1 MVLVG
6 GESQARDYNGSLF
19 VALVFVA
26 ANNIRIS
33 AHLKCIL
40 QSSSCASAQRGWKYL
55 TMRCFQF
62 FHCK

>member
-40 QSSSCASAQRGWKYL
+40 QSSSCASAQRGGEIL
-55 TMRCFQF
+55 NDEMFSVLPL
-62 FHCK
+62 